1 MSTWAC
7 VRIDRAAARSI
18 WWRPHSPS
26 PRILVTP
33 VPDHFPDTRKDAR
46 SVRCISVPLLVRVA
60 GILSSHCCLC
70 SGVCVLVPVQQV
82 QDDLSYLSKHGV
94 KIDEFWLD
102 VERSDWGSNHTWN
115 THFIWKMADE
125 AKKHTKAKVGV
136 YTSESQ
142 WTPITG
148 GSDRMKEYPLWWA
161 TYDGT
166 PGFSGFRHFGGWEK
180 PYMHQFVCAGGYL
193 QQCCHTRGDSHACAC
208 LFVLVR
214 RFQVRGFSRS
224 VWRGCGCQ
232 LEGVVAVYAV
242 DVAMMPS
249 C

>member
-1 MSTWAC
+1 MATRTTLAVAALLLATCTMTLADGRYGVDVSQPASEAAFKCMKDEHAVSFVIIRSYTELGDSDTA
-7 VRIDRAAARSI
+7 VVGTAKAARAAG
-18 WWRPHSPS
+18 
-26 PRILVTP
+26 VN
-33 VPDHFPDTRKDAR
+33 VGVYHFPDTRKDAR
-46 SVRCISVPLLVRVA
+46 S
-60 GILSSHCCLC
+60 
-70 SGVCVLVPVQQV
+70 QV

-148 GSDRMKEYPLWWA
+148 GSHRLKHLPLWWA

-166 PGFSGFRHFGGWEK
+166 PDFAGFRRFGGWKK
-180 PYMHQFVCAGGYL
+180 PYMHQYEGSQDLCGAG
-193 QQCCHTRGDSHACAC
+193 
-208 LFVLVR
+208 
-214 RFQVRGFSRS
+214 
-224 VWRGCGCQ
+224 
-232 LEGVVAVYAV
+232 V
-242 DVAMMPS
+242 DVNWKE
-249 C
+249 

>member
-1 MSTWAC
+1 M
-7 VRIDRAAARSI
+7 
-18 WWRPHSPS
+18 
-26 PRILVTP
+26 VT
-33 VPDHFPDTRKDAR
+33 
-46 SVRCISVPLLVRVA
+46 LLSLFR
-60 GILSSHCCLC
+60 
-70 SGVCVLVPVQQV
+70 VPVQQV
-82 QDDLSYLSKHGV
+82 RDDLRYLSKHGV

-102 VERSDWGSNHTWN
+102 VERSDWGSDHAWN
-115 THFIWKMADE
+115 TDFILKMADE